1 MAQHIYTCSVCK
13 LYTIRDTC
21 PTCGIKTILP
31 KPPKFSPED
40 KYGNYRRKVKR
51 EELCKKGLC

>member
-1 MAQHIYTCSVCK
+1 MAQHIHTCSVCK
-13 LYTIRDTC
+13 VYTLEETC
-21 PTCGIKTILP
+21 PQCNAKTVLP

-40 KYGNYRRKVKR
+40 KYGDYRRKVKR